1 MSRERIM
8 YVLLG
13 ILLILTGLMA
23 TVPSL
28 GVLGI
33 VVAVLA
39 LVVGVLIFIAHPD
52 ISIFTGWALAAVY
65 FILIGLQGVINFS
78 FSSIEIV
85 KAILAL
91 AAGVVLL
98 VGWPKF
104 RHHIGFFLFTVW
116 LILVGL
122 TGLISLGGLGVV
134 IAVIAMA
141 SGVLMILN
149 E

>member
-1 MSRERIM
+1 M

-13 ILLILTGLMA
+13 VLLILTGLIA
-23 TVPSL
+23 VVPSL
-28 GVLGI
+28 GVLDI
-33 VVAVLA
+33 VIAVLA
-39 LVVGVLIFIAHPD
+39 LVVGVLIFVARPD
-52 ISIFTGWALAAVY
+52 ISVFTGWALAGVY
-65 FILIGLQGVINFS
+65 FILVGLQGVISFS
-78 FSSIEIV
+78 FSSIGII

-91 AAGVVLL
+91 AAGVLLL

-104 RHHIGFFLFTVW
+104 RHHIGFFLFALW
-116 LILVGL
+116 LVLVGL
-122 TGLISLGGLGVV
+122 TGLVSLGGLGIV